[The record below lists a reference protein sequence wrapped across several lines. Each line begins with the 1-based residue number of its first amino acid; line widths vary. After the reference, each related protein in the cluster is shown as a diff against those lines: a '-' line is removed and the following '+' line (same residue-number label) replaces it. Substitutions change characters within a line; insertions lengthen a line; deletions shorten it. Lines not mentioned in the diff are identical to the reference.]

1 VNKFILAFKCFFQIF
16 MNTKFSEHVSK
27 FFEKPVP
34 QIEEDRLEDTRIL
47 AILQRDARF
56 MDFLQEKID
65 SCTDSQIGAVARTI
79 HEKCNKALNNYIT
92 IEEVLKEEEGK
103 PVTIEKGFNPS
114 EIRLTGNVTGSP
126 PFKGTL
132 RHHGWKVLKTKLPPL
147 PEGDD
152 GSIIEPA
159 EVEI

>member
-1 VNKFILAFKCFFQIF
+1 MNTFILAFKCFFQIF
-16 MNTKFSEHVSK
+16 MNAKFSEHVSK

-34 QIEEDRLEDTRIL
+34 QIEEDKIEDTRIL

-65 SCTDSQIGAVARTI
+65 SYSDSQIGAVSRTL